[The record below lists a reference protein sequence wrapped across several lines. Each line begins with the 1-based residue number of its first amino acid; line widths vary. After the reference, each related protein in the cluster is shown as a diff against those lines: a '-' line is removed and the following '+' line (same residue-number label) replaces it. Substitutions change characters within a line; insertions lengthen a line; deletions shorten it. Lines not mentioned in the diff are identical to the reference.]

1 MSDTDKITLKN
12 MLFAGSVG
20 VADWEREVN
29 TAIEADIELYAD
41 LRKACKSDSLD
52 DTINYAKLYDLVNQV
67 VKARHHN
74 LLESLAEEIASAVNE
89 EFSCERVVVRVR
101 KPRPPLGGIC
111 DHAEIEIERH
121 RANRK

>member
-1 MSDTDKITLKN
+1 M
-12 MLFAGSVG
+12 FAGSVG

-29 TAIEADIELYAD
+29 TAIEADVELYAD
-41 LRKACKSDSLD
+41 LQKACKSDSLD
-52 DTINYAKLYDLVNQV
+52 DTINYTKLYDLVNQV

-74 LLESLAEEIASAVNE
+74 LLESLADEIASAVGK
-89 EFSCERVVVRVR
+89 EFNCARVVVRVR
-101 KPRPPLGGIC
+101 KPHPPVGGIC